1 MSCCM
6 NTANGDLKLS
16 LKINISLSL
25 HKKIKARSQR
35 GIRIKK
41 FGGKKRRGVV
51 ATHSFKAGHYIT
63 VYTGRL
69 MTAKEGYEAEQSK
82 GEKDGSFQFFFPFRN
97 QMYW

>member
-1 MSCCM
+1 MDIVFE
-6 NTANGDLKLS
+6 NTALCRDRSAAARRCACYLKKL
-16 LKINISLSL
+16 LFISQ
-25 HKKIKARSQR
+25 IKD
-35 GIRIKK
+35 
-41 FGGKKRRGVV
+41 FGGEKGRGVV
-51 ATHSFKAGHYIT
+51 ATHSFKAGDYIT